1 MQEIIRNSRLVS
13 AKGGQIDFVS
23 SEGELLMT
31 VSVPPG
37 NQPANEY
44 LDLCPDD
51 CEMQVSKGLVV
62 VHPRSHVVVQRNP
75 LANESSANPDYISTG
90 AAAEH
95 RRMLLTVGLMQQS
108 VDAQIEARLA
118 GLALVEPVR
127 PVDPVADREPLAAND
142 AEP

>member
-23 SEGELLMT
+23 SDGELVMT

-37 NQPANEY
+37 NQPANDY

-95 RRMLLTVGLMQQS
+95 RRMLLTVGMMQQK

-118 GLALVEPVR
+118 GLALVEPVK
-127 PVDPVADREPLAAND
+127 PVQPVTPVEPVAADD